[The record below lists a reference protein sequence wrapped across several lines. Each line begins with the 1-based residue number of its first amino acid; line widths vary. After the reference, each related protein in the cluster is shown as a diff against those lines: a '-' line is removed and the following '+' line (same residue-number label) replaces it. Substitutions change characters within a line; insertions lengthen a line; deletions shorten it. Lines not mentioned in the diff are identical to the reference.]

1 LGALCSRVEGAVLAG
16 FRMEHGDA
24 DRDGAVRWRVL
35 RS

>member
-1 LGALCSRVEGAVLAG
+1 VLAG